1 VKILFLSSWYPF
13 PPNNGSKLRIYNL
26 LRGLSKEHKITLL
39 SFIDQPDIN
48 LDSPEIH
55 SVCQNVQV
63 VKDKPFRSNS
73 LNAYLGYLSLCPRS
87 VVDSFSKEMQKC
99 IERQIATRSYDL
111 IIASQTSMA
120 RYCRAIH
127 NVPILIE
134 EVEVGMLFD
143 QFNQASSSWLRFRK
157 GLTWFK
163 YRNYL
168 AHLLHSSS
176 ACTVVS
182 EQERQLIIRNVPCH
196 ALVEVVPNCIQLSDY
211 QNVNESPQPNALIF
225 TGSFRYHANYEAMIW
240 FLTDVFP
247 IIRAEIPD
255 VNLVITGDHAG
266 LPLPSSKG
274 VILTGFIDDI
284 RHLVARSSVS
294 LAPIR
299 IGGGT
304 RLKILEA
311 MALRT
316 PVVSTQKGAEGLEV
330 TDGKNILIADSPAQY
345 AKAVCRLLHEPEL
358 RNRIVDN
365 AYQLVTEKYNWSV
378 VIPRFLKLIE
388 NIPPKR
394 QSYEYE
400 PDTI

>member
-1 VKILFLSSWYPF
+1 MKILFLSSWYPF
-13 PPNNGSKLRIYNL
+13 PPNNGSKLRINNL
-26 LRGLSKEHKITLL
+26 LRGLSTKHEITLL
-39 SFIDQPDIN
+39 SFTDRLETD
-48 LDSPEIH
+48 LDAQEFH
-55 SVCQNVQV
+55 SVCQDVQV
-63 VKDKPFRSNS
+63 VKYKPFRSNS
-73 LNAYLGYLSLCPRS
+73 LNAYLGYLSLYPRS
-87 VVDSFSKEMQKC
+87 VVDGFSKEMQSC
-99 IERQIATRSYDL
+99 IERQIETQSYDL

-120 RYCRAIH
+120 RYCQAFH
-127 NVPILIE
+127 NIPILIE
-134 EVEVGMLFD
+134 EVEVGVLFD
-143 QFNQASSSWLRFRK
+143 RFNQASSTWHRFRY

-163 YRNYL
+163 FRNYL
-168 AHLLHSSS
+168 ARLLRSSA

-182 EQERQLIIRNVPCH
+182 EQEKQIIIQNVPCH
-196 ALVEVVPNCIQLSDY
+196 TPVEVIPNCIDPSDY
-211 QNVNESPQPNALIF
+211 QEINEYPQPNTIIF
-225 TGSFRYHANYEAMIW
+225 TGSFRYHANYDAMIW

-247 IIRAEIPD
+247 IIQVDIPD
-255 VNLVITGDHAG
+255 ANLVITGDHAG

-274 VILTGFIDDI
+274 VKLTGFVDDI

-294 LAPIR
+294 VAPIR

-316 PVVSTQKGAEGLEV
+316 PVVSTPKGAEGLEV

-345 AKAVCRLLHEPEL
+345 AKAVCCLLHDPEL
-358 RNRIVDN
+358 RNQIVDN